1 MVTKELKELEK
12 PCSKEE
18 ILEVLKGFT
27 KEKSP
32 GPDGWSVEFYLH
44 YFDLVGQDL
53 CDMVEEMRNRGEVN
67 KKINS
72 TFIALIPKA
81 NLARKFEDFRP
92 IALCNLCYKL
102 ITKIIAR
109 RIQPIISRTLS
120 EEQLGFLK
128 GR

>member
-53 CDMVEEMRNRGEVN
+53 CDMVEEMRNKGEVN

-72 TFIALIPKA
+72 TFIVLIPKA
-81 NLARKFEDFRP
+81 NLARKFEDFRS
-92 IALCNLCYKL
+92 IALCNLCYKF
-102 ITKIIAR
+102 ITKIIVR
-109 RIQPIISRTLS
+109 RIQPILSRTLS